1 MNNYTNYLD
10 CSHETSALPNAVDSR
25 RQWLASQVNSEDWLH
40 IINDAALS
48 EIYSIASSFT
58 DSLDTDLS
66 QLEKLQLQNY
76 EIPHCIKLFKR
87 IKNTI
92 DNGLGFAVADR
103 LPVDEY
109 PPEVLARVFYILGQI
124 IGQPV
129 SQKHAGQM
137 IYDIRDSGATFG
149 YGVRGSVTNVE
160 LNFHTDNAFG
170 QVTPEYVG
178 LFCKHPA
185 KQGGI
190 SRFCSLFAL
199 HNHIESVS
207 PAALQRLYQPMLF
220 DRQKEHAEGDP
231 PVTLAPYFSWRT
243 NSDGN
248 KIMHTRANTS
258 LVRKGYEV
266 ADLEMDAAL
275 EHALE
280 VVDETSSQD
289 KFWYEAELEKGQIQY
304 LNNRETG
311 HYRSE
316 FIDHEDQDKK
326 RHLYRLWHRN
336 EGHPSYHGF
345 Q

>member
-10 CSHETSALPNAVDSR
+10 CSHEISALPNAVDSR

-40 IINDAALS
+40 IINDATLS
-48 EIYSIASSFT
+48 EIHSIASSFT

-76 EIPHCIKLFKR
+76 EIPHCRKLFKR

-185 KQGGI
+185 
-190 SRFCSLFAL
+190 CLL
-199 HNHIESVS
+199 YTS
-207 PAALQRLYQPMLF
+207 PSPR
-220 DRQKEHAEGDP
+220 D
-231 PVTLAPYFSWRT
+231 
-243 NSDGN
+243 
-248 KIMHTRANTS
+248 
-258 LVRKGYEV
+258 
-266 ADLEMDAAL
+266 
-275 EHALE
+275 
-280 VVDETSSQD
+280 
-289 KFWYEAELEKGQIQY
+289 
-304 LNNRETG
+304 
-311 HYRSE
+311 
-316 FIDHEDQDKK
+316 
-326 RHLYRLWHRN
+326 
-336 EGHPSYHGF
+336 
-345 Q
+345 